1 MFQRK
6 PRYLIDQNGELR
18 RIYHRQGRFFP
29 YFGRSL
35 RPDTPNLTAVEINGK
50 WVLVE
55 VDGNEQK
62 KATELRQA
70 AHRRQSLLL
79 RTLRAAAYA
88 AAAWNG
94 PFGYHWIDPAKA
106 WTTEQA
112 AAFGASETLQ
122 RLAGGATILLLDGLC
137 LLLALLALRHAF
149 AALKFLVLEILY
161 RLGFPFM
168 KGARAELLPMVPRK
182 KLAALNL
189 PWKAD
194 FENPLD
200 AARLMA
206 ASGTGQ
212 PRSVPPPAPKQRRLT
227 GT

>member
-35 RPDTPNLTAVEINGK
+35 RPDTPNLSAVEINGK

-62 KATELRQA
+62 KATELKHA

-79 RTLRAAAYA
+79 RTVLGAAYA
-88 AAAWNG
+88 AIAWNG
-94 PFGYHWIDPAKA
+94 PFGHHWIGPAKA
-106 WTTEQA
+106 WVTAQA
-112 AAFGASETLQ
+112 AALGASTILQ
-122 RLAGGATILLLDGLC
+122 RVTDGVTMLLLDGLC
-137 LLLALLALRHAF
+137 LLLALLAVRHAF
-149 AALKFLVLEILY
+149 AALKFLLLEILY

-168 KGARAELLPMVPRK
+168 KGARADLLPTVPRK
-182 KLAALNL
+182 PLMSLNL

-206 ASGTGQ
+206 AGGAGQ
-212 PRSVPPPAPKQRRLT
+212 PRGVPTVPKQRRLT